1 MKKRILGKQGLEVS
15 AVGLGC
21 MGFTQSYPPYPDRK
35 EAIATLRE
43 AVDLGVAFFD
53 TAEVY
58 SAFKN
63 EELVGEALE
72 PVRDKVVI
80 ATKFGYDLVNMP
92 DLNTSARPVSLSS
105 KPATIRKAVEGSL
118 RRLRTDHI
126 DLYYQHR
133 VDPDTPI
140 EEVADTVA
148 SLIKEGKV
156 LHWGLSEAA
165 PATVRRAHAVCP
177 LTAVQS
183 EYSLWYR
190 QVEKELLPTLEE
202 LGIGFVPFS
211 PLGKAMLTGRF
222 DRNTTFEKTDFR
234 STIPRFQPENM
245 QHNVALVEYVEELA
259 RKKETTPARI
269 AIGWLLAQKPW
280 IVPIPGTK
288 RIERIKENI
297 GGADVCFTA
306 EELADIRRHLDSIE
320 IIGARYP
327 ADQEALTNKYA
338 YANEA
343 NHNWA
348 DSLNVKHHGSCAN
361 GGRCTYAHHT
371 AGIQGTF
378 A

>member
-1 MKKRILGKQGLEVS
+1 MKTRTLGKGGLQVS

-35 EAIATLRE
+35 DAIETIRK
-43 AVDLGVAFFD
+43 AVDLGVTFFD

-58 SAFKN
+58 SYGKN
-63 EELVGEALE
+63 EDIVGEALQ
-72 PVRDKVVI
+72 PVRNKVII
-80 ATKFGYDLVNMP
+80 ATKFGYDLSETP

-105 KPATIRKAVEGSL
+105 RPETIRKAVEGSL

-133 VDPDTPI
+133 VDPNVPI
-140 EEVADTVA
+140 ETVA
-148 SLIKEGKV
+148 ETVGELIKEGKV
-156 LHWGLSEAA
+156 LYWGLSEAA
-165 PATVRRAHAVCP
+165 SSTVRRAHAVCP

-190 QVEKELLPTLEE
+190 KPEMELLPTLEE

-222 DRNTTFEKTDFR
+222 NKNTTFDKADFR
-234 STIPRFQPENM
+234 SSIPRFQDENLK
-245 QHNVALVEYVEELA
+245 HNMELVEYMEDLA
-259 RKKETTPARI
+259 KMKETTLARI

-288 RIERIKENI
+288 RIERIQENI
-297 GGADVCFTA
+297 GGAEIEFTP

-320 IIGARYP
+320 IVGGRYP
-327 ADQEALTNKYA
+327 EDQEKMTGL
-338 YANEA
+338 
-343 NHNWA
+343 
-348 DSLNVKHHGSCAN
+348 
-361 GGRCTYAHHT
+361 
-371 AGIQGTF
+371 
-378 A
+378 

>member
-1 MKKRILGKQGLEVS
+1 
-15 AVGLGC
+15 

-43 AVDLGVAFFD
+43 AVELGVTFFD

-80 ATKFGYDLVNMP
+80 ATKFGYNLVDMP
-92 DLNTSARPVSLSS
+92 DLNTSVRPVSLSS
-105 KPATIRKAVEGSL
+105 KPDTIRRAVEGSL

-156 LHWGLSEAA
+156 LYWGLSEAA

-222 DRNTTFEKTDFR
+222 DRNTTFDKTDFR
-234 STIPRFQPENM
+234 SSIPRFQPENL
-245 QHNVALVEYVEELA
+245 QHNVALVEYVKELA
-259 RKKETTPARI
+259 HRKETTPARI
-269 AIGWLLAQKPW
+269 AIGWLLAQQPW

-297 GGADVCFTA
+297 GGADIRFTA
-306 EELADIRRHLDSIE
+306 EEFADIRRHLDSIE
-320 IIGARYP
+320 IIGARYS
-327 ADQEALTNKYA
+327 ADQEALTGK
-338 YANEA
+338 
-343 NHNWA
+343 
-348 DSLNVKHHGSCAN
+348 
-361 GGRCTYAHHT
+361 
-371 AGIQGTF
+371 
-378 A
+378 

>member
-1 MKKRILGKQGLEVS
+1 MKTRTLGKGGLQIS

-35 EAIATLRE
+35 DAIETIRK
-43 AVDLGVAFFD
+43 AVDLGVTFFD

-58 SAFKN
+58 SYGKN
-63 EELVGEALE
+63 EDIVGEALQ
-72 PVRDKVVI
+72 PVRNKVII
-80 ATKFGYDLVNMP
+80 ATKFGYDLSETP

-105 KPATIRKAVEGSL
+105 RPETIRNAVEGSL

-133 VDPDTPI
+133 VDPNVPI
-140 EEVADTVA
+140 ETVA
-148 SLIKEGKV
+148 ETVGELIKEGKV
-156 LHWGLSEAA
+156 LYWGLSEAA
-165 PATVRRAHAVCP
+165 SSTVRRAHAVCP

-190 QVEKELLPTLEE
+190 KPEVELLPTLEE

-222 DRNTTFEKTDFR
+222 NKNTTFDKADFR
-234 STIPRFQPENM
+234 SSIPRFQDENLK
-245 QHNVALVEYVEELA
+245 HNMELVEYVEELA
-259 RKKETTPARI
+259 KMKETTLARI

-288 RIERIKENI
+288 RIERIQENI
-297 GGADVCFTA
+297 GGAEIEFTP

-320 IIGARYP
+320 IVGERYP
-327 ADQEALTNKYA
+327 EDQEKMTGL
-338 YANEA
+338 
-343 NHNWA
+343 
-348 DSLNVKHHGSCAN
+348 
-361 GGRCTYAHHT
+361 
-371 AGIQGTF
+371 
-378 A
+378 